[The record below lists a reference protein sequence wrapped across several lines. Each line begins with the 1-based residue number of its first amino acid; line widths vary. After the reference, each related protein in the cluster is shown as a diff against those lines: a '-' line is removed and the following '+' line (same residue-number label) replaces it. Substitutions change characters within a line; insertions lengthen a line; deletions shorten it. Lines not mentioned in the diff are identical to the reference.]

1 MIQQYAEFSAKLNR
15 LSSGN
20 RAALRRSAGVM
31 LEQADGRALSVF
43 YQCLP
48 GGVPQHQ
55 EDKWFAIACLRCLWD
70 AGEEGSKSI
79 PAVLRRMQNQELL
92 SDSVV
97 HRAETLMDTPWDQ
110 DGYMLKKLYRL
121 ITLVRQKNGAET
133 FSFAELLDDLL
144 KWNRED
150 QQIQRKW
157 ARTIFGTKLS
167 EEGEE
172 YHAD

>member
-1 MIQQYAEFSAKLNR
+1 MIQQYFEFSAKLNR

-20 RAALRRSAGVM
+20 RAALRRTAGVM
-31 LEQADGRALSVF
+31 LEQADGRALAAF

-48 GGVPQHQ
+48 GGVPQLQ

-70 AGEEGSKSI
+70 AGEDGSETL

-97 HRAETLMDTPWDQ
+97 HRVEILMDTPWDQ

-121 ITLVRQKNGAET
+121 ITLVRQKNGAGV
-133 FSFAELLDDLL
+133 FSFADLLDDLL
-144 KWNRED
+144 KWNWD
-150 QQIQRKW
+150 NQQVQRKW
-157 ARTIFGTKLS
+157 AREIFGSKLT

-172 YHAD
+172 NYVD

>member
-1 MIQQYAEFSAKLNR
+1 MIEQYSEFASRLNR
-15 LSSGN
+15 LGSGDC
-20 RAALRRSAGVM
+20 AALRRSAGNM
-31 LEQADGRALSVF
+31 LEHAAGRALTAF
-43 YQCLP
+43 YRCLP
-48 GGVPQHQ
+48 NNIPAYQ
-55 EDKWFAIACLRCLWD
+55 EEKWFAIACLRFLWD
-70 AGEEGSKSI
+70 AGDEERESL
-79 PAVLRRMQNQELL
+79 PELLRNMRSQGLL

-97 HRAETLMDTPWDQ
+97 HRVEILLDTPWDQ